1 MTLHRWKKKPVYN
14 REGHQVGENQ
24 YAITD
29 GEYTICKA
37 FALGKWVYSISR
49 GGKFIGGHHD
59 SAKKALQSLAGS
71 D

>member
-1 MTLHRWKKKPVYN
+1 MASPKRLAEWLPKGK
-14 REGHQVGENQ
+14 

-59 SAKKALQSLAGS
+59 SAKKALQSLVCG